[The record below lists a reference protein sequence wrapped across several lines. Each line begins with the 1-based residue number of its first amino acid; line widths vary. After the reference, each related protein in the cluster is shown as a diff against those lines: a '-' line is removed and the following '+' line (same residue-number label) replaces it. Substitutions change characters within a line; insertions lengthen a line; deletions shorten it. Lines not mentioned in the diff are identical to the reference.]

1 MITTVQKWGNSLGVR
16 IPSPVAKDVKLS
28 EGSQVEILLE
38 EGNRLVIVPVE
49 KPVFALEDMLK
60 KIKKE
65 NIHGDVDFGPT
76 QWKEAW

>member
-28 EGSQVEILLE
+28 EGSQVEILE

-60 KIKKE
+60 KINKE
-65 NIHGDVDFGPT
+65 NMHEEFDFGPA
-76 QWKEAW
+76 QGKEFW

>member
-65 NIHGDVDFGPT
+65 NIHGEVDFGPT
-76 QWKEAW
+76 RGREAW

>member
-16 IPSPVAKDVKLS
+16 IPSPVAKDIKLY
-28 EGSQVEILLE
+28 EGSRVEILK

-65 NIHGDVDFGPT
+65 NIHGEFDFGSA
-76 QWKEAW
+76 QGKESW

>member
-28 EGSQVEILLE
+28 EGSRVEIRE

-65 NIHGDVDFGPT
+65 HIPSEVDFGPAKGREV
-76 QWKEAW
+76 W

>member
-16 IPSPVAKDVKLS
+16 IPSPVAKDIKLY
-28 EGSQVEILLE
+28 EGSQVEIRE

-49 KPVFALEDMLK
+49 KPVFTLEDMLK

-65 NIHGDVDFGPT
+65 NIHDEVDFGPA
-76 QWKEAW
+76 QGKEVW